1 MFEGDDAQG
10 IDSVFVLG
18 NGPSR
23 KNIDISKL
31 DGTVIGCN
39 ACYRDFTPDVI
50 CAIDAGIMSD
60 IIDSGY
66 DGQCYFTHNSWNLL
80 HRSAY
85 DSLKNGTEHETYRR
99 FDSEYFV
106 YISGLDS
113 EVTKTQSYIIWVPK
127 EMKDKIK
134 NIGEEVLG
142 WSTGTSALHIA
153 CRDFTCPDYE
163 KVYLLGFDHK
173 EDKYDNLY
181 ADTKHYFS
189 KDSKISDGYIHENG
203 TKTVRQG
210 NENTKGWID
219 VHKSW
224 TDQLYKVIEKHPA
237 LQFIWVNYCGDDFP
251 KLPNLFSKDEKELWQ
266 A

>member
-1 MFEGDDAQG
+1 MYEGADAQG

-50 CAIDAGIMSD
+50 CATDAGIISD
-60 IIDSGY
+60 IIESGY

-80 HRSAY
+80 PEEAY
-85 DSLKNGTEHETYRR
+85 DSLANGTEHTTYRR

-106 YISGLDS
+106 YISGLAANCIQ
-113 EVTKTQSYIIWVPK
+113 TKSYIIWVPK
-127 EMKDKIK
+127 GMENKIK

-153 CRDFTCPDYE
+153 CRDFTCNDYE
-163 KVYLLGFDHK
+163 KVYLLGFDHHNNY
-173 EDKYDNLY
+173 YDNIY
-181 ADTKHYFS
+181 TDTEHYFS
-189 KDSKISDGYIHENG
+189 KDSKRVDGWKAEYNNWDKQIF
-203 TKTVRQG
+203 
-210 NENTKGWID
+210 
-219 VHKSW
+219 
-224 TDQLYKVIEKHPA
+224 KVIEEHPA
-237 LQFIWVNYCGDDFP
+237 LQFIWVNYRGDDFP
-251 KLPNLFSKDEKELWQ
+251 KLPNLFSKDETEIWQ

>member
-1 MFEGDDAQG
+1 MYEGPDAQG
-10 IDSVFVLG
+10 IESVFVLG

-39 ACYRDFTPDVI
+39 ACCRDFTPDVI

-80 HRSAY
+80 PEETY
-85 DSLKNGTEHETYRR
+85 DSIKNGTEHETYRR

-106 YISGLDS
+106 YISGTDNKVS
-113 EVTKTQSYIIWVPK
+113 KAQSYIIWIPK
-127 EMKDKIK
+127 VMENKIK

-153 CRDFTCPDYE
+153 CRDFTCNDYE
-163 KVYLLGFDHK
+163 KVYLLGFDHHNNY
-173 EDKYDNLY
+173 YDNIY
-181 ADTKHYFS
+181 ADTEHYFS
-189 KDSKISDGYIHENG
+189 KGSKADIGSWSRVE
-203 TKTVRQG
+203 
-210 NENTKGWID
+210 GWKAEYNNWDKQIF
-219 VHKSW
+219 
-224 TDQLYKVIEKHPA
+224 KVIKEHPS
-237 LQFIWVNYCGDDFP
+237 LQFIWVNYRGDDFP
-251 KLPNLFSKDEKELWQ
+251 KLPNLFSKDEKEI
-266 A
+266 

>member
-1 MFEGDDAQG
+1 MYEGADAQG

-50 CAIDAGIMSD
+50 CATDAGIMSD
-60 IIDSGY
+60 IIESGY

-80 HRSAY
+80 PEEAY
-85 DSLKNGTEHETYRR
+85 DSLANGTEHTTYRR

-106 YISGLDS
+106 YISGLS
-113 EVTKTQSYIIWVPK
+113 ANCIQTKSYIIWVPK
-127 EMKDKIK
+127 GMENKIK
-134 NIGEEVLG
+134 NMNYEYSGEG
-142 WSTGTSALHIA
+142 QSTGAAAVYVA
-153 CRDFTCPDYE
+153 CRDFTCNDYE

-173 EDKYDNLY
+173 SNKYDNLY
-181 ADTKHYFS
+181 ANTPHYYNSDHGSWKSTHEGWTKELL
-189 KDSKISDGYIHENG
+189 KIMTEF
-203 TKTVRQG
+203 
-210 NENTKGWID
+210 
-219 VHKSW
+219 
-224 TDQLYKVIEKHPA
+224 PA
-237 LQFIWVNYCGDDFP
+237 LQFIWVNYRGDDFP
-251 KLPNLFSKDEKELWQ
+251 KLPNLFSKDETEIWQ

>member
-1 MFEGDDAQG
+1 MYEGADAQG

-50 CAIDAGIMSD
+50 CATDAGIMSD
-60 IIDSGY
+60 IIESGY

-80 HRSAY
+80 PEAAIH
-85 DSLKNGTEHETYRR
+85 SLKNGTEHETYRR

-106 YISGLDS
+106 YISGLAANCIQ
-113 EVTKTQSYIIWVPK
+113 TKSYIIWVPK
-127 EMKDKIK
+127 GMENKIK

-153 CRDFTCPDYE
+153 CRDFTCNDYE
-163 KVYLLGFDHK
+163 KVYLLGFDHHNNY
-173 EDKYDNLY
+173 YDNIY
-181 ADTKHYFS
+181 TDTEHYFS
-189 KDSKISDGYIHENG
+189 KDSKRVDGWKAEYNNWDKQIF
-203 TKTVRQG
+203 
-210 NENTKGWID
+210 
-219 VHKSW
+219 
-224 TDQLYKVIEKHPA
+224 KVIEEHPA
-237 LQFIWVNYCGDDFP
+237 LQFIWVNYRGDDFP
-251 KLPNLFSKDEKELWQ
+251 KLPNLFSKDETEIWQ

>member
-1 MFEGDDAQG
+1 MYEGADAQG
-10 IDSVFVLG
+10 IESVFVLG

-50 CAIDAGIMSD
+50 CATDAGIISD
-60 IIDSGY
+60 IIESGY

-80 HRSAY
+80 PEEAY
-85 DSLKNGTEHETYRR
+85 DSLANGTEHTTYRR

-106 YISGLDS
+106 YISGLAANCIQ
-113 EVTKTQSYIIWVPK
+113 TKSYIIWVPK
-127 EMKDKIK
+127 GMENKIK

-153 CRDFTCPDYE
+153 CRDFTCNDYE
-163 KVYLLGFDHK
+163 KVYLLGFDHHNNY
-173 EDKYDNLY
+173 YDNIY
-181 ADTKHYFS
+181 TDTEHYFS
-189 KDSKISDGYIHENG
+189 KDSKRVDGWKAEYNNWDKQIF
-203 TKTVRQG
+203 
-210 NENTKGWID
+210 
-219 VHKSW
+219 
-224 TDQLYKVIEKHPA
+224 KVIEEHPA
-237 LQFIWVNYCGDDFP
+237 LQFIWVNYRGDDFP

-266 A
+266 V

>member
-10 IDSVFVLG
+10 IDSIFVLG

-23 KNIDISKL
+23 KNIDPSKL
-31 DGTVIGCN
+31 QGTVIGCN

-80 HRSAY
+80 PEEAY

-106 YISGLDS
+106 YISGLNAS
-113 EVTKTQSYIIWVPK
+113 VKNSQSYIIWVPK
-127 EMKDKIK
+127 VMENKIK
-134 NIGEEVLG
+134 NVGEEVYG

-153 CRDFTCPDYE
+153 CKDFTCNDYE
-163 KVYLLGFDHK
+163 KVYLLGFDHHNNY
-173 EDKYDNLY
+173 YDNIY
-181 ADTKHYFS
+181 ADTEHYYS
-189 KDSKISDGYIHENG
+189 KGSRADIGIHRG
-203 TKTVRQG
+203 T
-210 NENTKGWID
+210 NTDAWKAEYNTWD
-219 VHKSW
+219 K
-224 TDQLYKVIEKHPA
+224 QMFKVIKEHPA
-237 LQFIWVNYCGDDFP
+237 LQFIWVNYRGDDFP
-251 KLPNLFSKDEKELWQ
+251 KLPNLFSKDEKDI
-266 A
+266 

>member
-1 MFEGDDAQG
+1 MYEGADAQG

-50 CAIDAGIMSD
+50 CATDAGIMSD
-60 IIDSGY
+60 IIESGY

-80 HRSAY
+80 PEEAY
-85 DSLKNGTEHETYRR
+85 DSLANGTEHTTYRR

-106 YISGLDS
+106 YISGLAANCI
-113 EVTKTQSYIIWVPK
+113 ETKSYIIWVPK
-127 EMKDKIK
+127 GMENKIK

-153 CRDFTCPDYE
+153 CRDFTCNDYE
-163 KVYLLGFDHK
+163 KVYLLGFDHHNNY
-173 EDKYDNLY
+173 YDNIY
-181 ADTKHYFS
+181 TDTEHYFS
-189 KDSKISDGYIHENG
+189 KDSKRVDGWKAEYNNWDKQIF
-203 TKTVRQG
+203 
-210 NENTKGWID
+210 
-219 VHKSW
+219 
-224 TDQLYKVIEKHPA
+224 KVIEEHPA
-237 LQFIWVNYCGDDFP
+237 LQFIWVNYRGDDFP
-251 KLPNLFSKDEKELWQ
+251 KLPNLFSKDEKDI
-266 A
+266 

>member
-50 CAIDAGIMSD
+50 CATDAGIMSD
-60 IIDSGY
+60 IIESGY

-80 HRSAY
+80 PASAY
-85 DSLKNGTEHETYRR
+85 DGLANGTEHVTYRR
-99 FDSEYFV
+99 FDCEYFV

-113 EVTKTQSYIIWVPK
+113 GVTKTQSYIIWVPK
-127 EMKDKIK
+127 GMEDKIK

-153 CRDFTCPDYE
+153 CRDFTCNDYE
-163 KVYLLGFDHK
+163 KVYLLGFDHHNNY
-173 EDKYDNLY
+173 YDNIY
-181 ADTKHYFS
+181 TDTEHYFS
-189 KDSKISDGYIHENG
+189 KDSKRVDGWKAEYNNWDKQIF
-203 TKTVRQG
+203 
-210 NENTKGWID
+210 
-219 VHKSW
+219 
-224 TDQLYKVIEKHPA
+224 KVIEEHPA
-237 LQFIWVNYCGDDFP
+237 LQFVWVNYRGDDFP
-251 KLPNLFSKDEKELWQ
+251 KLPNLFSKDETEIWQ

>member
-1 MFEGDDAQG
+1 MYEGADAQG
-10 IDSVFVLG
+10 LESVFVLG

-60 IIDSGY
+60 IIESGY

-80 HRSAY
+80 PEEAY
-85 DSLKNGTEHETYRR
+85 DPLANGTEHTTYRR

-106 YISGLDS
+106 YISGLAANCI
-113 EVTKTQSYIIWVPK
+113 ETKSYIIWVPK
-127 EMKDKIK
+127 GMENKIK

-153 CRDFTCPDYE
+153 CRDFTCNDYE
-163 KVYLLGFDHK
+163 KVYLLGFDHHNNY
-173 EDKYDNLY
+173 YDNIY
-181 ADTKHYFS
+181 TDTEHYFS
-189 KDSKISDGYIHENG
+189 KDSKRVDGWKAEYNNWDKQIF
-203 TKTVRQG
+203 
-210 NENTKGWID
+210 
-219 VHKSW
+219 
-224 TDQLYKVIEKHPA
+224 KVIEEHPA
-237 LQFIWVNYCGDDFP
+237 LQFIWVNYRGDDFP
-251 KLPNLFSKDEKELWQ
+251 KLPNLFSKDETEIWQ

>member
-10 IDSVFVLG
+10 IESVFVLG

-23 KNIDISKL
+23 KNIDVSKL
-31 DGTVIGCN
+31 NGTVIGCN

-50 CAIDAGIMSD
+50 CATDAGIMSD
-60 IIDSGY
+60 IIESGY

-80 HRSAY
+80 PEEAY
-85 DSLKNGTEHETYRR
+85 DSLANGTEHTTYRR

-106 YISGLDS
+106 YISGLAANCI
-113 EVTKTQSYIIWVPK
+113 ETKSYIIWVPK
-127 EMKDKIK
+127 GMENKIK

-153 CRDFTCPDYE
+153 CRDFTCNDYE
-163 KVYLLGFDHK
+163 KVYLLGFDHHNNY
-173 EDKYDNLY
+173 YDNIY
-181 ADTKHYFS
+181 TDTEHYFS
-189 KDSKISDGYIHENG
+189 KDSKRVDGWKAEYNNWDKQIF
-203 TKTVRQG
+203 
-210 NENTKGWID
+210 
-219 VHKSW
+219 
-224 TDQLYKVIEKHPA
+224 KVIEEHPA
-237 LQFIWVNYCGDDFP
+237 VQFIWVNYCGDDFP

>member
-1 MFEGDDAQG
+1 MYEGADAQG

-50 CAIDAGIMSD
+50 CATDAGIMSD
-60 IIDSGY
+60 IIESGY

-80 HRSAY
+80 PEEAY
-85 DSLKNGTEHETYRR
+85 DSLANGTEHTTYRR

-106 YISGLDS
+106 YISGLAANCI
-113 EVTKTQSYIIWVPK
+113 ETKSYIIWVPK
-127 EMKDKIK
+127 GMENKIK

-153 CRDFTCPDYE
+153 CRDFTCNDYE
-163 KVYLLGFDHK
+163 KVYLLGFDHHNNY
-173 EDKYDNLY
+173 YDNIY
-181 ADTKHYFS
+181 TDTEHYFS
-189 KDSKISDGYIHENG
+189 KDSKRVDGWKAEYNNWDKQIF
-203 TKTVRQG
+203 
-210 NENTKGWID
+210 
-219 VHKSW
+219 
-224 TDQLYKVIEKHPA
+224 KVIEEHPA
-237 LQFIWVNYCGDDFP
+237 LQFIWVNYRGDDFP
-251 KLPNLFSKDEKELWQ
+251 KLPNLFSKDEEELWQ